1 MDTKLK
7 KFSRSKLTK
16 TVAFFLALLF
26 FTLAVYNSFALFI
39 SAFKDSEKGDII
51 YSYFQKGDYLAIHG
65 ARFKDALT
73 EYCEAAVKTKL
84 VYKSGSEK
92 DYENYKAALAD
103 KNELL
108 LEKIKADIRKNVSG
122 ESGTAL
128 FSTTLSYLDGK
139 KITLKRLGNHTCY
152 IEDGVKLCQDG
163 SGNNKYVTD
172 SNGNIYSSYTDY
184 LDRIL
189 YEEDEEDYDEYTEER
204 ITSPVTATNS
214 HKQISDESVTSAVA
228 NNYDND
234 SSVFTKTSVPGNI
247 KKKASKP
254 ENVIEI
260 CSLYDINTRETYD
273 GYYEFFIDE
282 SKISTSDIS
291 DSDFSDYKTETV
303 KSYADFKQK
312 AVYYREEFKKFSH
325 ASIIIAD
332 EKSGK
337 IIFSN
342 TENFDTAN
350 SSLEDAENLIVNAP
364 FGFSYRLA
372 SGNHSSV
379 SSKSLNG
386 KGTALGYVS
395 TVCTTLN
402 NDFFFLSGKYVI
414 YVSTDS
420 FFTDNDLVSSTVGSP
435 EPFEDVLAES
445 KTAQNEVRAALFRI
459 VLFFVFFIILTVYLV
474 IVAGRRPEDD
484 EVHMAPADGI
494 FTLLRTCIDLGAI
507 AGIVTGAAFCYDN
520 AAENIISLRDAV
532 TYYRQPVTFWHY
544 FIIVL
549 CSVSACAF
557 LLDWILYLAR
567 HIKNRS
573 LFKNFLLGRIIV
585 SIKRKVNS
593 HPKTEK
599 IYKDVLNDVL
609 KKITLFVLLPNIVIG
624 LPCLISVIDYNPSI
638 GGIFFGILLVIYDI
652 GALGYAVYYAYNVR
666 KLFNALGEIRN
677 GNYNVQIDMSKMPG
691 SIWRAATDIMH
702 LGEGLSIAVDN
713 AVKEEKMKAELITN
727 VSHDL
732 KTPLTSIINYTDLL
746 SRCEIADETAQSYI
760 AVLKEKSERLKKLIE
775 DLVEASK
782 ASSGAINV
790 ELIKM
795 SLNELA
801 MQIEGEYEDEFEAKG
816 LELIVE
822 EGSKELFVLADG
834 KLSHRVLDNL
844 MSNVKKYAMPH
855 TRVYMTLQKE
865 TNGASVTIRN
875 ISEGRLNISPEELK
889 ARFVRGDSSRTSE
902 GNGLGLSIADNLAAL
917 QGGRLDIEII
927 GDLFSV
933 KVTFRSAE

>member
-1 MDTKLK
+1 
-7 KFSRSKLTK
+7 
-16 TVAFFLALLF
+16 
-26 FTLAVYNSFALFI
+26 
-39 SAFKDSEKGDII
+39 
-51 YSYFQKGDYLAIHG
+51 
-65 ARFKDALT
+65 
-73 EYCEAAVKTKL
+73 
-84 VYKSGSEK
+84 
-92 DYENYKAALAD
+92 
-103 KNELL
+103 
-108 LEKIKADIRKNVSG
+108 
-122 ESGTAL
+122 
-128 FSTTLSYLDGK
+128 
-139 KITLKRLGNHTCY
+139 
-152 IEDGVKLCQDG
+152 
-163 SGNNKYVTD
+163 
-172 SNGNIYSSYTDY
+172 
-184 LDRIL
+184 
-189 YEEDEEDYDEYTEER
+189 
-204 ITSPVTATNS
+204 
-214 HKQISDESVTSAVA
+214 
-228 NNYDND
+228 
-234 SSVFTKTSVPGNI
+234 
-247 KKKASKP
+247 
-254 ENVIEI
+254 
-260 CSLYDINTRETYD
+260 
-273 GYYEFFIDE
+273 
-282 SKISTSDIS
+282 
-291 DSDFSDYKTETV
+291 
-303 KSYADFKQK
+303 
-312 AVYYREEFKKFSH
+312 
-325 ASIIIAD
+325 
-332 EKSGK
+332 
-337 IIFSN
+337 
-342 TENFDTAN
+342 
-350 SSLEDAENLIVNAP
+350 
-364 FGFSYRLA
+364 
-372 SGNHSSV
+372 
-379 SSKSLNG
+379 
-386 KGTALGYVS
+386 
-395 TVCTTLN
+395 
-402 NDFFFLSGKYVI
+402 
-414 YVSTDS
+414 
-420 FFTDNDLVSSTVGSP
+420 
-435 EPFEDVLAES
+435 
-445 KTAQNEVRAALFRI
+445 
-459 VLFFVFFIILTVYLV
+459 
-474 IVAGRRPEDD
+474 
-484 EVHMAPADGI
+484 MAPADGI

-507 AGIVTGAAFCYDN
+507 AGIVTGAVFCCGN

-549 CSVSACAF
+549 CSISACAF

-585 SIKRKVNS
+585 SIKRKVKS

-609 KKITLFVLLPNIVIG
+609 KKIALFVLLPNIVIG
-624 LPCLISVIDYNPSI
+624 LPCLISVISYNTSV
-638 GGIFFGILLVIYDI
+638 GGFFFGMLLVIYDL

-677 GNYNVQIDMSKMPG
+677 GNYNIQIDMSKMPG
-691 SIWRAATDIMH
+691 SIRRAATDIMH

-822 EGSKELFVLADG
+822 EGSEELFVLADG

-917 QGGRLDIEII
+917 QGGTLDIEII
-927 GDLFSV
+927 GDLFSA

>member
-7 KFSRSKLTK
+7 RFSRLKLTK

-26 FTLAVYNSFALFI
+26 FSLAVYNSFALFV
-39 SAFKDSEKGDII
+39 SAFEDAEKSDII
-51 YSYFQKGDYLAIHG
+51 YSYFQKGDYLAING

-92 DYENYKAALAD
+92 DYESYKAAVAD
-103 KNELL
+103 QKELL
-108 LEKIKADIRKNVSG
+108 LEKMKADMKQVISKK
-122 ESGTAL
+122 SGTAL
-128 FSTTLSYLDGK
+128 FSTLLAYLDGK
-139 KITLKRLGNHTCY
+139 EIKLKRLGNHTCY
-152 IEDGVKLCQDG
+152 IEDGVKLCQNG
-163 SGNNKYVTD
+163 SGDNYVTD
-172 SNGNIYSSYTDY
+172 SNGNIYESYTDY
-184 LDRIL
+184 LDDIL
-189 YEEDEEDYDEYTEER
+189 YDEYEEDYDEYDER
-204 ITSPVTATNS
+204 TTTFPATATS
-214 HKQISDESVTSAVA
+214 SYKQKSDTSVTHVV
-228 NNYDND
+228 NNYDDD
-234 SSVFTKTSVPGNI
+234 SSFFTQTSIPGNI
-247 KKKASKP
+247 KKKASNP
-254 ENVIEI
+254 ENIIEI
-260 CSLYDINTRETYD
+260 CSLYDIDTRETYD

-282 SKISTSDIS
+282 SKINTSDIS
-291 DSDFSDYKTETV
+291 DSDFSDYKIETV
-303 KSYADFKQK
+303 KNYADFKQK
-312 AVYYREEFKKFSH
+312 AEYYKEEFKKFTH

-342 TENFDTAN
+342 TDAAN
-350 SSLEDAENLIVNAP
+350 ASLEDAENLIVNAP

-372 SGNHSSV
+372 SSNHSSV

-386 KGTALGYVS
+386 EGVALGYVS

-402 NDFFFLSGKYVI
+402 NEFFFLSGKYII

-420 FFTDNDLVSSTVGSP
+420 FFTDKNLVSSTVGSQ

-445 KTAQNEVRAALFRI
+445 KKAQNEVRATLFRI
-459 VLFFVFFIILTVYLV
+459 VLFFVLFIVLTVYLV
-474 IVAGRRPEDD
+474 IVAGRKPDDD

-494 FTLLRTCIDLGAI
+494 FTLLRMCIDFGAI
-507 AGIVTGAAFCYDN
+507 AGIVTGAVFCYSD

-532 TYYRQPVTFWHY
+532 TYYSQPVTFWHY
-544 FIIVL
+544 FIVVL

-573 LFKNFLLGRIIV
+573 FFKNSMLGRIIV
-585 SIKRKVNS
+585 SIKRKVKS
-593 HPKTEK
+593 RPKKEK
-599 IYKDVLNDVL
+599 IYKDVLGDVL

-624 LPCLISVIDYNPSI
+624 LPCLVSVIEYSLRV
-638 GGIFFGILLVIYDI
+638 GIMFFGMLLVIYDI
-652 GALGYAVYYAYNVR
+652 CALGYAVYYAYNVR

-677 GNYNVQIDMSKMPG
+677 GNYNVKIDMTRMPG
-691 SIWRAATDIMH
+691 SIRKAATDIMH

-746 SRCEIADETAQSYI
+746 SSCEITDETVQSYI

-801 MQIEGEYEDEFEAKG
+801 LQIEGEYEDEFETKG

-822 EGSKELFVLADG
+822 EGSEELFVLADG

-844 MSNVKKYAMPH
+844 MSNVKKYAMPQ

-865 TNGASVTIRN
+865 PYGASVTIKN

-902 GNGLGLSIADNLAAL
+902 GNGLGLSIADNLCAL
-917 QGGRLDIEII
+917 QGGTLDIEII
-927 GDLFSV
+927 GDLFSA
-933 KVTFRSAE
+933 KVTFKDAI

>member
-7 KFSRSKLTK
+7 RFSRSKLTK

-26 FTLAVYNSFALFI
+26 FTLAVYNSFALFV
-39 SAFKDSEKGDII
+39 SAFEDEEKSDII

-92 DYENYKAALAD
+92 DYENYKAAVAD
-103 KNELL
+103 QKELL
-108 LEKIKADIRKNVSG
+108 LEKMKADIRQDVSS

-128 FSTTLSYLDGK
+128 FSTLLAYLDGK
-139 KITLKRLGNHTCY
+139 EITLKRLGNHTCY
-152 IEDGVKLCQDG
+152 IEDGVRLCQNG
-163 SGNNKYVTD
+163 SGNNCVTD
-172 SNGNIYSSYTDY
+172 SNGNIYASYTDY
-184 LDRIL
+184 LDDIL
-189 YEEDEEDYDEYTEER
+189 YDEYEEYDNEYDQR
-204 ITSPVTATNS
+204 ATTFPVTATS
-214 HKQISDESVTSAVA
+214 SYKQKNDAAVTHVV
-228 NNYDND
+228 NNYDDD
-234 SSVFTKTSVPGNI
+234 SSFFTQTSIPSSI
-247 KKKASKP
+247 KKKASNP
-254 ENVIEI
+254 ENIIEI
-260 CSLYDINTRETYD
+260 CSLYDIDTRETYD

-282 SKISTSDIS
+282 SKINTSDIS
-291 DSDFSDYKTETV
+291 DSDFSDYKIETV
-303 KSYADFKQK
+303 KNYADFKQK
-312 AVYYREEFKKFSH
+312 AEYYKEEFKKFTH

-337 IIFSN
+337 IIFSS
-342 TENFDTAN
+342 TDAAN
-350 SSLEDAENLIVNAP
+350 ASLEDAENLIVNAP

-386 KGTALGYVS
+386 EGVALGYVS

-402 NDFFFLSGKYVI
+402 NEFFFLSGKYII

-420 FFTDNDLVSSTVGSP
+420 FFNDKDLVSSTVDSQ

-445 KTAQNEVRAALFRI
+445 KKAQNEVCAALFRI
-459 VLFFVFFIILTVYLV
+459 VLFFVLFIVLTVYLV
-474 IVAGRRPEDD
+474 IVAGRKPDDD

-494 FTLLRTCIDLGAI
+494 FTLLRMCIDLGAI
-507 AGIVTGAAFCYDN
+507 AGIVTGAVFCYSD

-532 TYYRQPVTFWHY
+532 IYYSQPVTFWHY
-544 FIIVL
+544 FIVVL

-567 HIKNRS
+567 HIKNHS
-573 LFKNFLLGRIIV
+573 FFKNFMLGRIIV
-585 SIKRKVNS
+585 SIKRKVKS
-593 HPKTEK
+593 RPKKEK

-609 KKITLFVLLPNIVIG
+609 KKIAFFVLLPNIVIG
-624 LPCLISVIDYNPSI
+624 LPCLISVIGYNPSV
-638 GGIFFGILLVIYDI
+638 GGIFFGMLLVVYDI
-652 GALGYAVYYAYNVR
+652 CALGYAVYYAYNVR

-677 GNYNVQIDMSKMPG
+677 GNYNVKIDMTRMPG
-691 SIWRAATDIMH
+691 SIRKAATDIMH

-746 SRCEIADETAQSYI
+746 SRCEITDETAQSYI
-760 AVLKEKSERLKKLIE
+760 SVLKEKSERLKKLIE

-801 MQIEGEYEDEFEAKG
+801 LQIEGEYEDEFEAKG

-822 EGSKELFVLADG
+822 EGNEELFVLADG
-834 KLSHRVLDNL
+834 KLSHRILDNL

-865 TNGASVTIRN
+865 PGGASVTIKN

-917 QGGRLDIEII
+917 QGGTLDIEII
-927 GDLFSV
+927 GDLFSA
-933 KVTFRSAE
+933 KVTFRSAQ